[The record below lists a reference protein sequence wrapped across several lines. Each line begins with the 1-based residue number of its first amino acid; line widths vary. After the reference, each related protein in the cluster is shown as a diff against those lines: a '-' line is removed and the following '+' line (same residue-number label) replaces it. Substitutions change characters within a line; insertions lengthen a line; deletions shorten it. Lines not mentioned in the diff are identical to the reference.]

1 MVRVNA
7 SHQCGPGSIPGLG
20 ITHVLVLIPCS
31 KGFLRVLWFSCLYKN
46 QLTIPYSNSIWE
58 TVDEEPL
65 HGGLQNRR
73 EFLRISS
80 EQICIPSENPLWGRG
95 NKVCM
100 YVHESVGEH
109 EARVACKGRG
119 AKKSHLSA
127 YHR

>member
-1 MVRVNA
+1 MVVRVHA

-20 ITHVLVLIPCS
+20 IIHVLVLIPCS
-31 KGFLRVLWFSCLYKN
+31 KGFLWVLWFACLYKN

-65 HGGLQNRR
+65 PGSLQNRHD
-73 EFLRISS
+73 FLCISS
-80 EQICIPSENPLWGRG
+80 EQICIASENPLWGRG

-100 YVHESVGEH
+100 YVHVCMK
-109 EARVACKGRG
+109 ARRVACKGRG